1 MSDEVELSD
10 ERKAGSDDYEVIP
23 MGPVRKL
30 ENRIKKLEKQQVTGG
45 GSSSSELVSDVMD
58 IMKSNQK
65 IVNDMV
71 ESTSKLHNSVETL
84 IDKMDNVSD
93 QMSGFME
100 LLKDASET
108 SLEEDVSSNI
118 KQSIVDP
125 ISEGMQD
132 LQETNE
138 QMLQGLGKIDKSLE
152 QLDKRM
158 KRLSASNRTS
168 SGRKSRRPN
177 RRRKKKSGDK

>member
-10 ERKAGSDDYEVIP
+10 NSSSGSGDYEVIP

-30 ENRIKKLEKQQVTGG
+30 ENRIKKLEKQQVSGG
-45 GSSSSELVSDVMD
+45 GASSSELVSDIMD

-71 ESTSKLHNSVETL
+71 QSTSRLHNSVETL
-84 IDKMDNVSD
+84 ITKMDNVSD

-100 LLKDASET
+100 LLKEASET
-108 SLEEDVSSNI
+108 SLEEDVSQNI
-118 KQSIVDP
+118 NQSIVNP
-125 ISEGMQD
+125 ISEGMQS
-132 LQETNE
+132 LQETNK
-138 QMLQGLGKIDKSLE
+138 QMLQGLGKIDKSLN

-158 KRLSASNRTS
+158 KRLSGSNRNTKKKRRPS
-168 SGRKSRRPN
+168 TSRR
-177 RRRKKKSGDK
+177 RSKGD

>member
-10 ERKAGSDDYEVIP
+10 EKKAGSGEYEVIP
-23 MGPVRKL
+23 MGPIRKL
-30 ENRIKKLEKQQVTGG
+30 ENRIKKLEKTQVTGG
-45 GSSSSELVSDVMD
+45 GSSSGELVSDVMD

-100 LLKDASET
+100 LLKEASET

-118 KQSIVDP
+118 KQSIVNP
-125 ISEGMQD
+125 IADGMSD
-132 LQETNE
+132 LKETNE

-158 KRLSASNRTS
+158 KRISAEGKKSSSRRT
-168 SGRKSRRPN
+168 RKSSK
-177 RRRKKKSGDK
+177 RRRKKS